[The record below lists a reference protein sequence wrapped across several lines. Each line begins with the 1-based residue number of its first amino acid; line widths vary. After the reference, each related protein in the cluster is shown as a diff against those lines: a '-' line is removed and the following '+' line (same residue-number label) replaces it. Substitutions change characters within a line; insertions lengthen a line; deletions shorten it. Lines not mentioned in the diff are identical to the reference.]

1 MTVTNDLVKM
11 KLFMPDDGMN
21 IVFFF
26 GTICV
31 GLGLFFCI
39 MKNIRISY
47 LFLVFVGFKKV

>member
-21 IVFFF
+21 IVFF

-39 MKNIRISY
+39 MKNIRIFY